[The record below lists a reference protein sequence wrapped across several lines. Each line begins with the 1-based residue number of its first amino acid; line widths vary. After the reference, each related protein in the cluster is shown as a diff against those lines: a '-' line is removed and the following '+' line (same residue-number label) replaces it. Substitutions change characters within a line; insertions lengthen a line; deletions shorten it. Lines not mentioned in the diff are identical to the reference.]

1 MHALFKARRKKGV
14 ALKPVALAVALA
26 LPNVGAFA
34 ASMQDV
40 VSTRAAKSIAEQYG
54 RDSLYAFS
62 PESRRFKP
70 GQNPTSS
77 SLLSRSGKSYGA
89 GTPDKKSSSAMHGS
103 AHSLD
108 LLPAYRPQPYGR
120 AGGYIGWERV
130 VMMRLLPA
138 TVAASAFQG

>member
-1 MHALFKARRKKGV
+1 MHALFKARRKKGI

-40 VSTRAAKSIAEQYG
+40 ISTHAAQSIAEQYG

-70 GQNPTSS
+70 GQTQQIPACFHAAE
-77 SLLSRSGKSYGA
+77 SRTGLGQLTRSHHRRCMASRTHLTCFRRTARNLTVVRAVTLA
-89 GTPDKKSSSAMHGS
+89 GNG
-103 AHSLD
+103 L
-108 LLPAYRPQPYGR
+108 
-120 AGGYIGWERV
+120 
-130 VMMRLLPA
+130 
-138 TVAASAFQG
+138 